1 MSVNCLELGLF
12 YSSSGGSR
20 DPPGEK
26 TVARQGSKIA
36 STGSGA
42 PSGASSLE
50 QAIGRQVR
58 LLRNRLGLPAA
69 DIAASAHISTGML
82 SKIESGTVSA
92 SLATLKALA
101 EALNTSP
108 SALLAAAE
116 ERSDCSFVRAGA
128 GVIIRRRGTKAGH
141 EYRLLG
147 DQLSGETAVEPY
159 LITLSRGARPFTGFR
174 HAGVELIYMLT
185 GRVLYRHADRS
196 YPLTPGDTLFFDA
209 TASHGPEELTELP
222 MTYLSIIIYPRV

>member
-1 MSVNCLELGLF
+1 MRLPGAHGPLSFRSVEE
-12 YSSSGGSR
+12 S
-20 DPPGEK
+20 
-26 TVARQGSKIA
+26 VARQGRHA
-36 STGSGA
+36 VSTGSGA
-42 PSGASSLE
+42 PAGVGSLE

-58 LLRNRLGLPAA
+58 RLRGRLGLPAA
-69 DIAASAHISTGML
+69 DIAASAGISTGMF
-82 SKIESGTVSA
+82 SKIERGMVSA

-116 ERSDCSFVRAGA
+116 ERSDCSFVRAGE
-128 GVIIRRRGTKAGH
+128 GVVIRRRGTKAGH

-147 DQLSGETAVEPY
+147 DQLSGEVAVEPY
-159 LITLSRGARPFTGFR
+159 LITLSPGARPFTGFS
-174 HAGVELIYMLT
+174 HAGVELIHMLT
-185 GRVLYRHADRS
+185 GQVLYRHADRS
-196 YPLTPGDTLFFDA
+196 YPLSSGDTLFFDA